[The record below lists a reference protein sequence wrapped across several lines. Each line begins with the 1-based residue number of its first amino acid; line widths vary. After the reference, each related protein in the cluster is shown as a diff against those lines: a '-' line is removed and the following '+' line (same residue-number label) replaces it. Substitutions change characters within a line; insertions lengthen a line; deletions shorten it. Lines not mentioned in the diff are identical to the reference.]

1 MHNVLTAQNN
11 FNLIRM
17 HGVADVLREH
27 RRSRPEMLAVVD
39 ADVRLTWP
47 QFDAR
52 VNRAAHALQAAGVE
66 HGDRVLWLGQN
77 DFRLLEGLLAA
88 AKLGAVFCPA
98 NWRQS
103 AHELAFVL
111 DDFKPRV
118 VLWQE
123 AETGET
129 VAQARELCH
138 VRALWV
144 QVDDAAGYEQWV
156 AGQPDLD
163 IETRV
168 DADTPLLAIYTA
180 AFGGQPNAA
189 LLTQGTILYQ
199 GLMLAYTESISES
212 TVFLNSGP
220 LFHLGTLTSTLATF
234 QFGGKNVFIAR
245 VDAERMLQLIEQ
257 ERVSHAFV
265 AQPTLDQIRYINAD
279 GRYDVSS
286 LWSSPLAPEWTNPL
300 VMPQSAPLNRA
311 PRLYGQTELMGF
323 TVMGWLGGEGAG
335 RPSPL
340 VQVRLHDDEGC
351 EVADGI
357 VGEICVR
364 GVQVMAGYF
373 DREEENQQRSS
384 HGWYRTRDLGKRL
397 PDGAIAFV
405 GPKTTMIKSG
415 VENIYPAEVEGC
427 LRMLPQVQDACV
439 IGIPDPVWS
448 QNVKALVVLRPGEE
462 LDADTVVEHCKARM
476 ASYKKP
482 KIVEFVQSLPRGQDG
497 QLDRRAV
504 DSVHGGGGY
513 PATT

>member
-1 MHNVLTAQNN
+1 MQHAQMAQDN
-11 FNLIRM
+11 FTLVRM

-27 RRSRPEMLAVVD
+27 RRSRPTMQAVVD
-39 ADVRLTWP
+39 GDVRLTWP
-47 QFDAR
+47 QLDAR
-52 VNRAAHALQAAGVE
+52 VNRLAHALQAAGVTAGE
-66 HGDRVLWLGQN
+66 RILWLGQN
-77 DFRLLEGLLAA
+77 DFRVLEGLLAA
-88 AKLGAVFCPA
+88 AKLGAIFCPA

-103 AHELAFVL
+103 AHELAFVIE
-111 DDFKPRV
+111 DFKPAV
-118 VLWQE
+118 VLWQQMEVGE
-123 AETGET
+123 A
-129 VAQARELCH
+129 VVHARELSQH
-138 VRALWV
+138 PALWV
-144 QVDDAAGYEQWV
+144 QTDDETGYEQWI
-156 AGQPDLD
+156 AGQPDVD
-163 IETRV
+163 IDTRV

-180 AFGGQPNAA
+180 AFGGRPNAA

-220 LFHLGTLTSTLATF
+220 LFHLGTLTSTLATY

-257 ERVSHAFV
+257 ERVTHAFV
-265 AQPTLDQIRYINAD
+265 AQPTLEQIRQINAE
-279 GRYDVSS
+279 GRFDVSS
-286 LWSSPLAPEWTNPL
+286 LWSSPLAPEWTNPM

-323 TVMGWLGGEGAG
+323 AVMGWLGGEGAG

-340 VQVRLHDDEGC
+340 VQVRILDDSGQ
-351 EVADGI
+351 EVPDGT

-364 GVQVMAGYF
+364 GLQVMAGYF
-373 DREEENQQRSS
+373 DRDQENQQRTA

-439 IGIPDPVWS
+439 IGVPDPVWS
-448 QNVKALVVLRPGEE
+448 QNVKALVVLRPGQH
-462 LDADTVVEHCKARM
+462 LDAQALIEHCRVRM

-482 KIVEFVQSLPRGQDG
+482 KVVEFVSSLPRGGDG
-497 QLDRRAV
+497 QLDRDAANQL
-504 DSVHGGGGY
+504 HGGGGY
-513 PATT
+513 PATA